1 MSHDAAPSASS
12 DSSAS
17 SSQASP
23 AQRLPLKAF
32 VYAVGI
38 GLVAAAG
45 GSVLLELVHLGENFL
60 YGFLPDAL
68 GIDGIPIW
76 WVLLML
82 TIGAVVIVIA
92 QRLPGN
98 TGKGPLT
105 GFHFDTPPLNAVS
118 ILLASAGTLMFGFV
132 LGPEAPL
139 IILGTTIGALMVRRS
154 DKTTVQM
161 AMLVGGV
168 ASIGAV
174 FGNPFV
180 TAFMILEF
188 IALGAIPR
196 ILMLPL
202 FVALGAGY
210 LTQVGIGSWNGFGLH
225 PLTVPDMPTYSAID
239 IADLGAAI
247 VVGLVAAIVAVLSRL
262 LAERVDSVNTK
273 HQIAMP
279 FAAALAITGLV
290 AIAVLAF
297 DLDPSMILFS
307 GQGDAM
313 STLINE
319 SAIGVVIAIVA
330 LKAVGYAISL
340 GGGMRGGPIFPATFL
355 GVGVGVLF
363 ALVFTGVPVSPLATA
378 GIAAAATAMIRLPF
392 TSAMLALLLIGG
404 AGMEVAPFAII
415 GSVVGFAVRQR
426 VDVYTE
432 KRASLVRNSSH

>member
-1 MSHDAAPSASS
+1 MSHDAAPQASS
-12 DSSAS
+12 GS
-17 SSQASP
+17 SSSSDQTSP

-32 VYAVGI
+32 VYAIGI

-60 YGFLPDAL
+60 YDFLPGAL
-68 GIDGIPIW
+68 GIEGIPIW

-82 TIGAVVIVIA
+82 MIGAVIIVIA

-139 IILGTTIGALMVRRS
+139 IILGTTIGALLVRRS

-188 IALGAIPR
+188 IALGVIPR
-196 ILMLPL
+196 VLMLPL

-225 PLTVPDMPTYSAID
+225 PLTVPNMPTYNSIDLAAI
-239 IADLGAAI
+239 GAAI
-247 VVGLVAAIVAVLSRL
+247 VVGVVAALIAALARE

-273 HQIAMP
+273 HRIATP

-313 STLINE
+313 STMIDE
-319 SAIGVVIAIVA
+319 SALGVVVAIVA

-355 GVGVGVLF
+355 GVGVGVVF

-404 AGMEVAPFAII
+404 AGMDVAPFAII

-426 VDVYTE
+426 LDSWD
-432 KRASLVRNSSH
+432 RRL